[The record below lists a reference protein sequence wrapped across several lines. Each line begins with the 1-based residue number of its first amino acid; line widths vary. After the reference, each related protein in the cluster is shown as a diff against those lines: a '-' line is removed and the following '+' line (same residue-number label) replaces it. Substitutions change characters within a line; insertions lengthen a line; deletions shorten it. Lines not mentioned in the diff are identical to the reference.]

1 MKDRTQKYISS
12 QRPEKSHL
20 LPAQKDL
27 SVHDTFCWFFCLFVW
42 DFTVAGILNLFL
54 FFFLGGCSLGEFFL
68 MEASS
73 KPYAPPQSTSL
84 LSSLKK
90 GKRKKRKKK
99 KGQKKKK
106 KEEKPTSP
114 AVCPQVL
121 PPEKLV

>member
-1 MKDRTQKYISS
+1 MT
-12 QRPEKSHL
+12 L
-20 LPAQKDL
+20 F
-27 SVHDTFCWFFCLFVW
+27 VGFFLFVW
-42 DFTVAGILNLFL
+42 DFTVAGVLNLFSGG
-54 FFFLGGCSLGEFFL
+54 FLWGNFFL

-84 LSSLKK
+84 LSSLIK
-90 GKRKKRKKK
+90 GKKEKEKKRKKK
-99 KGQKKKK
+99 KKGQKKK